1 MYEGTLVRKMLKP
14 KQATLLLIVYDR
26 EAEKWAQLL
35 FVQGVVH
42 GYQSRLDKES
52 PKKGVYMD
60 KDDTISEVSS
70 KW

>member
-1 MYEGTLVRKMLKP
+1 MCESILLRKKLKP
-14 KQATLLLIVYDR
+14 KHGILLLIVYDR
-26 EAEKWAQLL
+26 EAEKWALLL

-42 GYQSRLDKES
+42 GYQNRLDKES

-60 KDDTISEVSS
+60 KDTTISEVSS